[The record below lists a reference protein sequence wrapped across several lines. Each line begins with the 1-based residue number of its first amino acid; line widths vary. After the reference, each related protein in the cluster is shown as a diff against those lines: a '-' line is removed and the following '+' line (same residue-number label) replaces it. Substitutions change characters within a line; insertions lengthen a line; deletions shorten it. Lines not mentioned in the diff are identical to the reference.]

1 MANEMEILKQA
12 IAQGVPFSDLLKKGQ
27 VEIAQTESQKQ
38 EGLRGKPPGTSMVFP
53 NSQGSFST
61 KGMNYPINID
71 KYDNKG
77 QLVQSYKNVPPGVGN
92 IPMGPKTGTVI
103 ETPVENETVAKTGG
117 PINYQTEGKISKVDF
132 PQLIITDDAKRAHY
146 DPHPLVNTIYMNQE
160 DLDKGTVLPHE
171 MFHWKQRDFGGLF
184 ENPLLTPHPAG
195 PVTEETL
202 FSHYDRR
209 KHDHDRQTQ
218 DEFTFFP
225 ESKMVPN
232 FTRNV
237 VAEQQM
243 YNNPYTA
250 EGEASMFE
258 SRYMN
263 DPNYLED
270 QKRILEN
277 AKYKKTGGKV
287 NYQTEGFYL
296 DPSVTG
302 VGDYHQGPN
311 EIYPKGNYWENQA
324 EYFSKAQSR
333 LFFKNFSI

>member
-71 KYDNKG
+71 KYDNRG

-160 DLDKGTVLPHE
+160 DLDKGTVLP
-171 MFHWKQRDFGGLF
+171 
-184 ENPLLTPHPAG
+184 PTT
-195 PVTEETL
+195 V
-202 FSHYDRR
+202 
-209 KHDHDRQTQ
+209 
-218 DEFTFFP
+218 
-225 ESKMVPN
+225 
-232 FTRNV
+232 
-237 VAEQQM
+237 
-243 YNNPYTA
+243 
-250 EGEASMFE
+250 
-258 SRYMN
+258 
-263 DPNYLED
+263 
-270 QKRILEN
+270 
-277 AKYKKTGGKV
+277 
-287 NYQTEGFYL
+287 
-296 DPSVTG
+296 
-302 VGDYHQGPN
+302 
-311 EIYPKGNYWENQA
+311 
-324 EYFSKAQSR
+324 
-333 LFFKNFSI
+333 